1 MDYLM
6 LLSILLIILPTIFQ
20 FRYGGKAISE
30 SINLSF
36 GIVCLLSFVAQFIL
50 TFLGFILTSISLSN
64 RGYKCGMPTV
74 GVFGLSFLF
83 TLILLVIMG
92 IQLFVKVTHKKND

>member
-1 MDYLM
+1 M
-6 LLSILLIILPTIFQ
+6 LLSLLLIILPTIFQ
-20 FRYGGKAISE
+20 FRYGGKVISE

-36 GIVCLLSFVAQFIL
+36 GTVCLLSIVAQFIF

-64 RGYKCGMPTV
+64 RGFKCGMPAV
-74 GVFGLSFLF
+74 GIFGLGFLF

-92 IQLFVKVTHKKND
+92 IQLIVKMTYKKND